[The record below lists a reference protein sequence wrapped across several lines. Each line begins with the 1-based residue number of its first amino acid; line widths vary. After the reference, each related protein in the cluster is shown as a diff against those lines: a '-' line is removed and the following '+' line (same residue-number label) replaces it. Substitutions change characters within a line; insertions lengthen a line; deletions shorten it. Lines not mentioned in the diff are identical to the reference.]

1 MSESPTRYHPAS
13 TPSAEIRSLAI
24 AKLKRAASL
33 PRTPDGRRQLQPRAG
48 GGPSATAS
56 EDSHGAPSSLES
68 GMTPS
73 PTKDP
78 LYGDEEFLASSPAGH
93 HIFGGGAITM
103 QRSASDS
110 SSFHIPTPPHMTYGS
125 ANASPFFTAQASPA
139 STPGTDWAAYQLAQ
153 SYLPSISP
161 VPPTNSTNPTA
172 PPSSFPANLTTPG
185 GAGGRNTPSPLPSL
199 GELRNL
205 SRSNSA
211 AARQNAMNKL
221 IGGGGGGGAVTP
233 TKSRNVGATLSSSEE
248 DVTLSLPGS
257 ARALH
262 RSGTIGVPR
271 MFGMPAET
279 VVDETAI
286 DTAIA
291 PIPDTAYDVPRPRLQ
306 RSFTVSS
313 SNMGEERRSAVGRR
327 MVERLGARRAARQQ
341 EETEVRQ
348 LWEERRRTRGS
359 QKGIDISTPDGTP
372 PRPQAPPASV
382 PAKPPPTAFAGLAA
396 GGGVAALL
404 ASSGADRTPSRSTQ
418 RSDDVFEYEGHLK
431 RTMSTR
437 TARTDAFD
445 GSPASESRPLF
456 EDMGEIGGEHGV
468 DDPTPLEIP
477 ELPFA
482 TPTKHYTHESISSS
496 ATTVMG
502 KGLSPAALNVDRVP
516 SGPSMEAS
524 SSYPSS
530 QQNYSM
536 YDDEPLEQLY
546 GRDDWTGKHRGEAH
560 D

>member
-1 MSESPTRYHPAS
+1 
-13 TPSAEIRSLAI
+13 
-24 AKLKRAASL
+24 
-33 PRTPDGRRQLQPRAG
+33 
-48 GGPSATAS
+48 
-56 EDSHGAPSSLES
+56 
-68 GMTPS
+68 
-73 PTKDP
+73 
-78 LYGDEEFLASSPAGH
+78 
-93 HIFGGGAITM
+93 M
-103 QRSASDS
+103 QRSGSES
-110 SSFHIPTPPHMTYGS
+110 SSFNIPTPPHMAYSS

-161 VPPTNSTNPTA
+161 VPPSNGTSTTAA
-172 PPSSFPANLTTPG
+172 PPSSFPGNLTTPG
-185 GAGGRNTPSPLPSL
+185 GGGRNTPSPLPSL

-221 IGGGGGGGAVTP
+221 IGGAVTP
-233 TKSRNVGATLSSSEE
+233 TKSRNVGGPQLSSSEE

-257 ARALH
+257 TRGALH

-279 VVDETAI
+279 AVD
-286 DTAIA
+286 DTTVT

-341 EETEVRQ
+341 EDSEVRQ

-359 QKGIDISTPDGTP
+359 QKGIDIATPDGTP
-372 PRPQAPPASV
+372 PRPAAPPVSA
-382 PAKPPPTAFAGLAA
+382 PAKPPPTAFAGALAA
-396 GGGVAALL
+396 GAGATGAATFL
-404 ASSGADRTPSRSTQ
+404 ATTAVADRTPSRSTQ
-418 RSDDVFEYEGHLK
+418 RSDVFEYESHLK
-431 RTMSTR
+431 RNASAR
-437 TARTDAFD
+437 TARTEALD
-445 GSPASESRPLF
+445 GSPVSDSRPLF

-482 TPTKHYTHESISSS
+482 TPTKHSTHESISSS

-502 KGLSPAALNVDRVP
+502 KGLSPATVNAERMP
-516 SGPSMEAS
+516 SPADPFESQ
-524 SSYPSS
+524 SYPSS
-530 QQNYSM
+530 NANGS
-536 YDDEPLEQLY
+536 LY
-546 GRDDWTGKHRGEAH
+546 NDHSQHNGHDQWNGRI
-560 D
+560 